1 MRSQCNNVL
10 CKEISIEF
18 RKQDIYIYSRKE
30 RKNFEALFDWFHW
43 VEMIFPYLGEE
54 NCFLDLSRISIKERF
69 AK

>member
-1 MRSQCNNVL
+1 MRSRYNNVL
-10 CKEISIEF
+10 RKEISIEF
-18 RKQDIYIYSRKE
+18 RKQDIYIFEKE
-30 RKNFEALFDWFHW
+30 EKKFWDFIRLIHW